1 MKRINILISVVYF
14 SFLLCGGS
22 SEKVDGDYIM
32 HHIQDDRVFEFFNP
46 LDYQDSNYGILT
58 KKECYEIEKKYP
70 DKKVKWHGSYENP
83 NEKAPCGDDYFF
95 TAKIK
100 LDADWNKLK
109 NIPFINNYLS
119 WKWDP
124 STSLVA
130 MPSDNQLILN
140 IANPLKDCS

>member
-58 KKECYEIEKKYP
+58 KKECYEIQKKY
-70 DKKVKWHGSYENP
+70 SYHEV
-83 NEKAPCGDDYFF
+83 ER
-95 TAKIK
+95 AKSER
-100 LDADWNKLK
+100 W
-109 NIPFINNYLS
+109 
-119 WKWDP
+119 
-124 STSLVA
+124 
-130 MPSDNQLILN
+130 
-140 IANPLKDCS
+140 